1 MRQSLYE
8 KQQAL
13 LEIYQKLCE
22 AEAES
27 ETSKT
32 KVSHRQLM
40 DEMKANLND
49 MIPPE

>member
-13 LEIYQKLCE
+13 LELYQKLYE

-27 ETSKT
+27 ESNKT
-32 KVSHRQLM
+32 KISHRQLM